1 MFKRS
6 YRYALV
12 AGAALLVPLVTA
24 TAASAT
30 WLAGAAGAAGAAGTA
45 GTAGVAGRAGTAR
58 AAGAA
63 DWRVAASVQAKNQT
77 IQLSDI
83 AADATNDAWAIGS
96 ARMQGQASFQPVVE
110 HWDGR
115 GWHTV
120 TLPGSVLTTLGTS
133 SARAT
138 IGASSPANVW
148 AFGMGGYWLH
158 WNGKQWTAGRLAR
171 PAPGALGPY
180 VGSPLVFGPS
190 NVWAF
195 GDYQTKAGALV
206 PYGLHYN
213 GQTWKSFTAPGMYG
227 FAAESAVSPDDIWG
241 LMNAGVSGSG
251 DVLTRW
257 DGSRWATKALPATL
271 TSSATLYS
279 ILARSDSDVW
289 VGGKSRKTGDGV
301 VAHWDG
307 SAWSIDTFQPV
318 KDFPVD
324 ALVQMVP
331 DGKNGIWALASCT
344 LGSCWRLWHYTGGQW
359 RGPVQPAIN
368 GVPATFVADIAEV
381 PGSTAIWAAG
391 GSSSGTV
398 QGGMIALQGSV
409 PAARKPAPARKAKPR
424 PYYPPP
430 ARPAAKCPPG
440 TM

>member
-1 MFKRS
+1 VFKRS

-30 WLAGAAGAAGAAGTA
+30 WLAGAGSAA
-45 GTAGVAGRAGTAR
+45 GTAGVAGRAATTR
-58 AAGAA
+58 AVGAVGAA
-63 DWRVAASVQAKNQT
+63 DYWRVTANVQAKNQT

-171 PAPGALGPY
+171 PAAGALGPY

-279 ILARSDSDVW
+279 ILARSDADVW

-318 KDFPVD
+318 KGFPVD

-359 RGPVQPAIN
+359 QGPVQPAIN

-430 ARPAAKCPPG
+430 ARPAAQCPPG

>member
-1 MFKRS
+1 MPR
-6 YRYALV
+6 
-12 AGAALLVPLVTA
+12 GPLGPLGWPA
-24 TAASAT
+24 
-30 WLAGAAGAAGAAGTA
+30 W
-45 GTAGVAGRAGTAR
+45 AGTAR

-63 DWRVAASVQAKNQT
+63 AGWRVAASVQAKNQT

-96 ARMQGQASFQPVVE
+96 ARTQGQASFQPVVE

-120 TLPGSVLTTLGTS
+120 TLPGSVLATLGTS

-241 LMNAGVSGSG
+241 LMNAGVSDSG
-251 DVLTRW
+251 DALTR
-257 DGSRWATKALPATL
+257 SRQPLGHEAAAGHADLLGHALQHPA
-271 TSSATLYS
+271 AV
-279 ILARSDSDVW
+279 RPDVW

-331 DGKNGIWALASCT
+331 DGKNGIWALASIP
-344 LGSCWRLWHYTGGQW
+344 LGSCWRLWHYAGGQW
-359 RGPVQPAIN
+359 QGPVQPADQRRARDVRRRHRR
-368 GVPATFVADIAEV
+368 G
-381 PGSTAIWAAG
+381 AG
-391 GSSSGTV
+391 LHGDLGGRGSSSGTV
-398 QGGMIALQGSV
+398 QGGMIALQGSA
-409 PAARKPAPARKAKPR
+409 PAAREPASARKAKPR

-430 ARPAAKCPPG
+430 ARPAARPPPG
-440 TM
+440 TMQLRHPPCQRS